1 MVRVHKA
8 SCANYGV
15 VVSSTSA
22 RGIFTSF
29 NIQHWMIDRWPCGVT
44 ASTLD
49 SESSNRG
56 SNPRKA
62 SLHERSRLI
71 SRTLVA
77 SNLANYK
84 ARSTDLFSSP
94 PLAQAADD
102 RTVPSHWKG
111 RGSSL
116 LCH

>member
-1 MVRVHKA
+1 MLRVNKA
-8 SCANYGV
+8 SRANYGGV
-15 VVSSTSA
+15 FSSTSA

-62 SLHERSRLI
+62 SLHDRSRLI

-77 SNLANYK
+77 FSLANYK
-84 ARSTDLFSSP
+84 ARRTDLFPLP

-102 RTVPSHWKG
+102 RTAPSHWKG
-111 RGSSL
+111 RGSTL

>member
-1 MVRVHKA
+1 MLRVNKA
-8 SCANYGV
+8 SRANYGGV
-15 VVSSTSA
+15 FSSTSA

-29 NIQHWMIDRWPCGVT
+29 NIRHWMSNRWPCGVT

-111 RGSSL
+111 RGSIL
-116 LCH
+116 LCR